1 MGRTLNPFGQTA
13 GRRGG
18 SCRLAEEAPAAWGSA
33 QGSRCVW
40 ADGLQERGSADLV
53 STNSIK

>member
-1 MGRTLNPFGQTA
+1 MGFYLGQPF
-13 GRRGG
+13 
-18 SCRLAEEAPAAWGSA
+18 P
-33 QGSRCVW
+33 VW